1 VAPDRVISVVDPQA
15 RHGHKSNAR
24 GFGGYKGHV
33 AIDPDSEVVTAAEV
47 GPANAG
53 DGAMAAALLADLPAP
68 ADEDTPPGSAQ
79 AAADQA
85 PVVDGDAAYG
95 TGALL
100 AELDHGGVTAMTKV
114 AAPTAP
120 QGTAATS
127 SSGSTWT
134 RARSPARPA

>member
-1 VAPDRVISVVDPQA
+1 VAADRVISVVDPQA
-15 RHGHKSNAR
+15 RHGHKAHAR
-24 GFGGYKGHV
+24 GFNGSKGQV
-33 AIDPDSEVVTAAEV
+33 AIDPDREVVTAAEV

-53 DGAMAAALLADLPAP
+53 AAAMAAALLADLPAP

-95 TGALL
+95 TGGLL
-100 AELDHGGVTAMTKV
+100 AELDHRGVTAMTKV
-114 AAPTAP
+114 AASPP
-120 QGTAATS
+120 RRGTSATS